1 MYISY
6 VYVYVYTILHRYVFV
21 ILSCTHIYTCTYL
34 YRYTQSANQEFLSYQ
49 FAGLVLKVYT
59 HIIAGL
65 GKNYDLS
72 TVTQELRLN
81 HWVEPI
87 FLKLQEF
94 NSRFLSVNVDEKL
107 EEMYVMSFDKVL
119 ENIQIDIQPKY
130 TLSTYTSSSSSSS
143 SSSKNIPKNTLASY
157 PVWEYSNFISKF
169 LRNIINNID
178 IYTLDI
184 KIARMFQSNLSVRMR
199 SIAKPLEKIALGRK
213 MVSDVPGEAEN
224 KEVRMVEEMLNI
236 GHLVTAAV
244 YASWHVSYSIYVYM
258 YVCVYTL
265 LIYVYMSMRV
275 YNAVCVYVYMYIYYG
290 HVYTSLYKS
299 LYT

>member
-1 MYISY
+1 M
-6 VYVYVYTILHRYVFV
+6 
-21 ILSCTHIYTCTYL
+21 
-34 YRYTQSANQEFLSYQ
+34 
-49 FAGLVLKVYT
+49 
-59 HIIAGL
+59 
-65 GKNYDLS
+65 
-72 TVTQELRLN
+72 
-81 HWVEPI
+81 
-87 FLKLQEF
+87 KLQEF

-130 TLSTYTSSSSSSS
+130 TLSTY
-143 SSSKNIPKNTLASY
+143 SSSKNTPKNTLATY

-199 SIAKPLEKIALGRK
+199 SIAKPLEKIALARK
-213 MVSDVPGEAEN
+213 MVGSDVPGEVEN

-244 YASWHVSYSIYVYM
+244 YASWHVS
-258 YVCVYTL
+258 
-265 LIYVYMSMRV
+265 
-275 YNAVCVYVYMYIYYG
+275 
-290 HVYTSLYKS
+290 
-299 LYT
+299 

>member
-1 MYISY
+1 MG
-6 VYVYVYTILHRYVFV
+6 
-21 ILSCTHIYTCTYL
+21 
-34 YRYTQSANQEFLSYQ
+34 Q
-49 FAGLVLKVYT
+49 
-59 HIIAGL
+59 
-65 GKNYDLS
+65 NYDLS

-130 TLSTYTSSSSSSS
+130 TLSSYTSTTFSSSSSSS
-143 SSSKNIPKNTLASY
+143 SSSKNVPKNTLSSY
-157 PVWEYSNFISKF
+157 PVWEYANFISKF

-199 SIAKPLEKIALGRK
+199 SIAKPLEKIALARRMVVPDLK
-213 MVSDVPGEAEN
+213 VSDVPGEVEN

-244 YASWHVSYSIYVYM
+244 YASWHVS
-258 YVCVYTL
+258 
-265 LIYVYMSMRV
+265 
-275 YNAVCVYVYMYIYYG
+275 
-290 HVYTSLYKS
+290 
-299 LYT
+299 